1 IRVHLSH
8 IGYPIVGDDLYGGKF
23 LKVSDIVSAASR
35 AVLGP
40 VNAPKSLSRT
50 SPLITRS
57 ALHAAMLGLAHPMI
71 NQPLLFQAPLPND
84 MRTLIQL
91 LREHRF
97 VNAPKVA
104 GTSLDLARIA
114 GDRATAT

>member
-1 IRVHLSH
+1 
-8 IGYPIVGDDLYGGKF
+8 YPIVGDDLYGGKF
-23 LKVSDIVSAASR
+23 LKVSDIVPAASR

-57 ALHAAMLGLAHPMI
+57 VLHAAMLGLTHPMT
-71 NQPLLFQAPLPND
+71 NQPLLFQAPLPDD
-84 MRTLIQL
+84 MRILIQL

-97 VNAPKVA
+97 LSGPKVP
-104 GTSLDLARIA
+104 GTSLDLTRIA
-114 GDRATAT
+114 GDRAIAT